1 MWRPPA
7 FANHPASFHAPTWR
21 AFCHEIVDGDTYTCL
36 IDLGF
41 LAYSYQRIR
50 LRGLDTPEV
59 VGPEATWGLAAK
71 QRATE
76 LLLNQPVLLTVHRDE
91 RTFERWVADV
101 QVYDFAHGL
110 WLDVAS
116 TLRSNGHEKVRS

>member
-1 MWRPPA
+1 MWRPPP

-21 AFCHEIVDGDTYTCL
+21 AFCHEVVDGDTYTCL
-36 IDLGF
+36 IDLGY
-41 LAYSYQRIR
+41 LTYSYQRIR

-59 VGPEATWGLAAK
+59 VGAGSAFGHAAML
-71 QRATE
+71 RATD

-101 QVYDFAHGL
+101 QVYDFAQGL

-116 TLRSNGHEKVRS
+116 TLRAEGHAK